1 MRCQTRTRVPKT
13 KFSATAKMACLA
25 RAPRMVIDTSAL
37 VAIFLGARTQAVSRA
52 HSSGRDEADFS
63 GELETGIV
71 LEARRGE
78 AAGREFDLFVVRA
91 KLEVVPVDAEQ
102 VEIARSAWRKYGKG
116 RHAAGLNFGDC
127 FAYALAKFSGQE
139 LLARRRG
146 FSVYRRG
153 TGSVTGDSLRAA
165 APA

>member
-1 MRCQTRTRVPKT
+1 
-13 KFSATAKMACLA
+13 
-25 RAPRMVIDTSAL
+25 
-37 VAIFLGARTQAVSRA
+37 
-52 HSSGRDEADFS
+52 
-63 GELETGIV
+63 V

-127 FAYALAKFSGQE
+127 FAYALAKFSGQK
-139 LLARRRG
+139 LLAKGEDFR
-146 FSVYRRG
+146 FTDAELV
-153 TGSVTGDSLRAA
+153 
-165 APA
+165 P